1 MFQVD
6 HIGNQIL
13 SKLLRDWKLMDELG
27 VLRDVYL
34 LGSGNSYKLKLCHK
48 IICIYS
54 FEKFCKVCNLVRIR

>member
-13 SKLLRDWKLMDELG
+13 SKLLYDWKLMAELG

-34 LGSGNSYKLKLCHK
+34 LGSGSAM
-48 IICIYS
+48 
-54 FEKFCKVCNLVRIR
+54 